1 MNTPGWRRIS
11 SCLKADISRSR
22 CTNRK
27 TSASKSAKAQVFSA
41 GVRLTSDRL
50 RSKSSGPAL
59 TFISNPGWSIASLGR
74 KTCWCLSVPS
84 IRKGW
89 IRISSSF
96 TSRTRLRFRSEVMPE
111 FYAFGEILWDCLPS
125 GKHAGG
131 APFNVAAHLAQIGV
145 SSALIS
151 CVGRDPLGEEIG
163 EVAGHKRVNVEFVTR
178 ARIGLPTGTVL
189 VTLDEHGNA
198 TYELVR
204 PAAWDEIRVPAEALD
219 AVTKA
224 RAFIYGSLAGR
235 SPYNLEQIDRLLNV
249 KGPMKFFDV
258 NLRPPFADPPLV
270 MDLAKRADVLKLND
284 GEVGQLASWIQTG
297 ESIPDTPRDDASIAR
312 DCQTLAEA
320 TKVMRVCV
328 TRAEQGA
335 ALWERGNLTTAPAPH
350 VEVKDTVGAGDAFMA
365 GLMVGL
371 TRGMDHRGVLE
382 SACRLGAYV
391 AAHDGATHLLPRHL
405 TQPLR
410 STDSQ
415 DG

>member
-1 MNTPGWRRIS
+1 
-11 SCLKADISRSR
+11 
-22 CTNRK
+22 
-27 TSASKSAKAQVFSA
+27 
-41 GVRLTSDRL
+41 
-50 RSKSSGPAL
+50 
-59 TFISNPGWSIASLGR
+59 
-74 KTCWCLSVPS
+74 
-84 IRKGW
+84 
-89 IRISSSF
+89 
-96 TSRTRLRFRSEVMPE
+96 LRFRSQVMPAE

-151 CVGRDPLGEEIG
+151 CVGRDPLGDEIL

-178 ARIGLPTGTVL
+178 ARIGLPTGTVI
-189 VTLDEHGNA
+189 VTLDEYGNA

-204 PAAWDEIRVPAEALD
+204 PAAWDEIRVPKKALD
-219 AVTKA
+219 AVSEA

-235 SPYNLEQIDRLLNV
+235 SPYNLDQVDRLLDV

-270 MDLAKRADVLKLND
+270 MNLARRADVLKLND
-284 GEVGQLASWIQTG
+284 GEVGRLAHWVRTG
-297 ESIPDTPRDDASIAR
+297 ESIPDTPRDDVSIAR

-320 TKVMRVCV
+320 TGVYRVCV
-328 TRAEQGA
+328 TRAEEGA
-335 ALWERGNLTTAPAPH
+335 ALWDRGSLTTAPAPH

-371 TRGMDHRGVLE
+371 TRGMNRQRVLE
-382 SACRLGAYV
+382 NACRLGAYV
-391 AAHDGATHLLPRHL
+391 ASHYGATPLLPQEL

-410 STDSQ
+410 SSDS
-415 DG
+415 